1 MNERSDDRLH
11 AQRDASD
18 DLVRDLL
25 ARVAELEADTTKL
38 RAILASPSGHHP
50 DCAWQL
56 DQYDFE
62 CDCGAVALQTA
73 SVSHGSRPTEQSV
86 SEA

>member
-1 MNERSDDRLH
+1 MNERSGGRLRGQQE
-11 AQRDASD
+11 AAA
-18 DLVRDLL
+18 DLIRDLR
-25 ARVAELEADTTKL
+25 ARVAEIEAENVKL

-62 CDCGAVALQTA
+62 CDCGAVALRTA
-73 SVSHGSRPTEQSV
+73 S
-86 SEA
+86 EA

>member
-1 MNERSDDRLH
+1 MNERSGERLRE
-11 AQRDASD
+11 QREAAA
-18 DLVRDLL
+18 DLIRDLL

-38 RAILASPSGHHP
+38 RAIIASPSGHHP

-62 CDCGAVALQTA
+62 CDCGAVALRTA
-73 SVSHGSRPTEQSV
+73 SVSHGSRPSTKGV
-86 SEA
+86 SEP